1 MSGDPLIFIGRTK
14 WRDMD
19 RPFGLRRGDRRAHM
33 YVIGKT
39 GTGKS
44 SLLEAMIRQDIL
56 AGNGVSVFDPHGD
69 LAERL
74 NEWIPAAR
82 RPDLIYLNVPDPEQR
97 FGFNP
102 LQGVPPLRRSL
113 AANGIVE
120 SLKKLFDDAW
130 GVRLEYI
137 LRSALL
143 LLLEQ
148 PQATL
153 ADVMRLFHE
162 KEFRKEAAE
171 RSTNEQVRRFWLVE
185 FERYGKR
192 RAEAVTPIE
201 NKLGSFLVDPF
212 VSRILTVSE
221 STFQPREVMDGGKVL
236 LVNLAKGKIGE
247 APAMLFGGLLVTM
260 LGLAGLERADAPQAE
275 RRDFFVYL
283 DEFQT
288 FTTLALVNM
297 LAELRKY
304 SVGLILANQFTDQID
319 VEVRNAILGNIGTLV
334 VFRVGSIDA
343 ERLVKELLP
352 KLDPYELTL
361 LPNRMFWI
369 RPLVKGQSTEAFTG
383 ETITIRPGRY
393 DDRMPQ
399 PQPPAPPL
407 ARKPEPQPFEPED
420 LGD

>member
-1 MSGDPLIFIGRTK
+1 MPEDLIFVGRTN

-19 RPFGLRRGDRRAHM
+19 KPFGLRPSDRRAHM

-44 SLLEAMIRQDIL
+44 SLIEGMIRQDVL
-56 AGNGVSVFDPHGD
+56 AGHGLALFDPHGD

-74 NEWIPAAR
+74 YDWIPESR
-82 RPDLIYLNVPDPEQR
+82 RGDVIYLNVPDPEQP

-102 LQGVPPLRRSL
+102 LEGVPPLRRSL

-120 SLKKLFDDAW
+120 ALKKLFDDAW

-153 ADVMRLFHE
+153 ADVVRLFHE
-162 KEFRKEAAE
+162 KEFRKKAAE
-171 RSTNEQVRRFWLVE
+171 RVTNEQVKRFWTTE
-185 FERYGKR
+185 FEKFGRE
-192 RAEAVTPIE
+192 RASAITPIQ
-201 NKLGSFLVDPF
+201 NKLGSLLVDPF
-212 VSRILTVSE
+212 VSRILTIPK
-221 STFQPREVMDGGKVL
+221 STFNPREVMDNGKVL

-260 LGLAGLERADAPQAE
+260 LGLSGLARADTAQKE
-275 RRDFFVYL
+275 RRDFFIYL

-288 FTTLALVNM
+288 FTTLVLVNM

-304 SVGLILANQFTDQID
+304 GVGLVLANQFLDQIEP
-319 VEVRNAILGNIGTLV
+319 EVRSAILGNVGTLL
-334 VFRVGSIDA
+334 VFRVGAMDA
-343 ERLVKELLP
+343 QKLVKDILP
-352 KLDPYELTL
+352 TLDFYELTL

-369 RPLVKGQSTEAFTG
+369 RPLVGGESKEAFTG
-383 ETITIRPGRY
+383 RTISLDREERRPVPKKAIRT
-393 DDRMPQ
+393 DE
-399 PQPPAPPL
+399 L
-407 ARKPEPQPFEPED
+407 EFES
-420 LGD
+420 LG

>member
-69 LAERL
+69 LVERL
-74 NEWIPAAR
+74 YEWMPDAR
-82 RPDLIYLNVPDPEQR
+82 RPDLIYLNVPDAEQR

-120 SLKKLFDDAW
+120 ALKKLFDDAW

-221 STFQPREVMDGGKVL
+221 STFHPREVMDGGKVL

-260 LGLAGLERADAPQAE
+260 LGLAGLERADMPQKE
-275 RRDFFVYL
+275 RRDFFIYL

-304 SVGLILANQFTDQID
+304 GLGLVLANQFMDQID
-319 VEVRNAILGNIGTLV
+319 VELRNAILGNVGTLV

-343 ERLVKELLP
+343 DRLVKELLP

-361 LPNRMFWI
+361 LPNRMVWI

-383 ETITIRPGRY
+383 ETVTIRPGRY
-393 DDRMPQ
+393 DDRTPQ
-399 PQPPAPPL
+399 PRPPAPPPP
-407 ARKPEPQPFEPED
+407 RVSEPQPFEPEE

>member
-1 MSGDPLIFIGRTK
+1 
-14 WRDMD
+14 
-19 RPFGLRRGDRRAHM
+19 M

-44 SLLEAMIRQDIL
+44 SLLEGMIRQDVL
-56 AGNGVSVFDPHGD
+56 AGNGLALFDPHGD

-74 NEWIPAAR
+74 YDWIPDSR
-82 RPDLIYLNVPDPEQR
+82 RQDLIYLNVPDPDQP

-102 LQGVPPLRRSL
+102 LEGVPPLRRSL

-120 SLKKLFDDAW
+120 ALKKLFDDAW

-153 ADVMRLFHE
+153 ADVVRLFHE

-171 RSTNEQVRRFWLVE
+171 RVTNEQVNRFWTIE
-185 FERYGKR
+185 FEKFGRE
-192 RAEAVTPIE
+192 RASAITPIE
-201 NKLGSFLVDPF
+201 NKLGSLLVDPF
-212 VSRILTVSE
+212 VSRILTIPK
-221 STFQPREVMDGGKVL
+221 STFNPREAMDSGKVL

-260 LGLAGLERADAPQAE
+260 LGLSGLARADTPQIA
-275 RRDFFVYL
+275 RRDFFIYL

-288 FTTLALVNM
+288 FTTLSLVNM

-304 SVGLILANQFTDQID
+304 GVGLVLANQFLDQID
-319 VEVRNAILGNIGTLV
+319 AEVRSAILGNVGTLL
-334 VFRVGSIDA
+334 VFRVGAMDA
-343 ERLVKELLP
+343 TKLVKELLP
-352 KLDPYELTL
+352 DLEPYELTL

-369 RPLVKGQSTEAFTG
+369 RPLVGGQSVEAFTG
-383 ETITIRPGRY
+383 KTISLDRNERRPVPKKTSQTGGLK
-393 DDRMPQ
+393 M
-399 PQPPAPPL
+399 
-407 ARKPEPQPFEPED
+407 ES
-420 LGD
+420 LG